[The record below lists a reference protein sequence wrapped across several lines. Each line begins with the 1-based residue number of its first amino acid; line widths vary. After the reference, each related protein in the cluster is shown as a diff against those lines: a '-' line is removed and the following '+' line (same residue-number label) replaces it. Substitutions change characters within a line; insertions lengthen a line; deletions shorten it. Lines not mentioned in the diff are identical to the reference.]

1 MQKEL
6 FKKNLKFL
14 KYIQNTKTDFSKLAV
29 LPRLAILLR
38 PPLQYILSD
47 AQVGGFCIFQQNN
60 ILLLFF
66 MIFELFI
73 LPIPQPLLFFV
84 YLRVFKFQTVPLII
98 FPFGTWPY
106 HGHVLPIFIHFD
118 FITLIGW
125 RIIRNLCVYRWIM

>member
-1 MQKEL
+1 M
-6 FKKNLKFL
+6 FL

-66 MIFELFI
+66 MIFLFCPF
-73 LPIPQPLLFFV
+73 LNPFVSLF
-84 YLRVFKFQTVPLII
+84 T
-98 FPFGTWPY
+98 
-106 HGHVLPIFIHFD
+106 
-118 FITLIGW
+118 
-125 RIIRNLCVYRWIM
+125 